1 MCLCLNLLVPLLPRK
16 FVVLVFFKNY
26 NHLPFPNFSETGKE
40 WDSKAK
46 AHLRLRIK
54 AVFNAKEI
62 DLTNSDFRR
71 WSEKDLRDVSNLI
84 CEMLSVRDSLVDFVS
99 GLVKS
104 FWNNAKMSQ
113 RTP

>member
-1 MCLCLNLLVPLLPRK
+1 MDDVSLSKPARSSVTSK
-16 FVVLVFFKNY
+16 VFCARLSKNY

-99 GLVKS
+99 G
-104 FWNNAKMSQ
+104 
-113 RTP
+113 